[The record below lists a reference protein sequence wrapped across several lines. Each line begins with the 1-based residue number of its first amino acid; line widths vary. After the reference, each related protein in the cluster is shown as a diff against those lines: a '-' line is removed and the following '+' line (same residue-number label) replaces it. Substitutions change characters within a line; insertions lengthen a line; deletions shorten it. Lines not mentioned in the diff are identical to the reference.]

1 MIPCSIATEDPT
13 RPVPAPLGVTGI
25 LFSYAYFMISEI
37 SSAEV
42 AFTTTS
48 G

>member
-1 MIPCSIATEDPT
+1 MIPCSIATDDPT
-13 RPVPAPLGVTGI
+13 RPVPAPRGVTGI